1 MVDVCLIT
9 LTPTPRSGD
18 TIVHVLEQPYK
29 LLLISHG
36 MDALPNP
43 IVLGGL
49 FIWGCEKD
57 AEVFK
62 KYEIVKVGET
72 LPSPSGFPTLMYVLV
87 LNIHPKV

>member
-1 MVDVCLIT
+1 MDVCLIN
-9 LTPTPRSGD
+9 LTPPPRSGD
-18 TIVHVLEQPYK
+18 TILHVLEQPYK
-29 LLLISHG
+29 SLLISHG

-57 AEVFK
+57 AEVFQ
-62 KYEIVKVGET
+62 KYETVQVSKP
-72 LPSPSGFPTLMYVLV
+72 LPSLSGCPNLMYFFV